1 VRNLCQARLFVLCL
15 VVVCVAP
22 GAWGQTAQII
32 GTVTDSTGA
41 RVQGASITASNA
53 DTGAA
58 RTTMSADSGYYTIPL
73 LTPGN
78 YRVSVSKDGFK
89 PISITNLT
97 LGVGNNIVKDFA
109 LEVGAVSQAV
119 TVNGGVELV
128 DTQSGTIKR
137 VVEEQRIVD
146 LPLNGRDVTE
156 LLAIQAGV
164 LQTTSNGPGN
174 GFVVNG
180 SRQTGVSYSLDGGLN
195 TNSYQNFSGGFPNP
209 DAIEEFSVQTN
220 NFSAEYGNAV
230 GAVVS
235 AITKSGTNQFHGSA
249 FEFIRN
255 GVFDARDYFA
265 ASRDSLKRNQFG
277 GTFGG
282 PILRKRLY
290 FFFSYQDTATRSN
303 PQTEI
308 QTLPSANMRLGDFSG
323 VSNQIYD
330 PVTGNPY
337 PHNQIPVTQFSSVA
351 EAFLK
356 YLPTPAST
364 DGTFITGYPIISN
377 QPEYTGRVDWDL
389 GKNRLTGRIYYT
401 EFKQPFTGDLSNYA
415 SMYQSGPGKSTQPI
429 TQITLND
436 VWTVSPSFL
445 NSLTL
450 AGIASQQFNDWSSVT
465 LPLDYQQAGV
475 QNIAVKKP
483 SSVYLS
489 VSGEFTA
496 RPGWQYDLHEKDLQ
510 VADTAT
516 WVHGK
521 NELKFGMETI
531 RTTNNIQN
539 DFTTMGQFTFN
550 GSATSNINDPNS
562 GSALA
567 DFMLGAADSFAQ
579 GGGEYKDN
587 TQFKN
592 GFFVQ
597 DNMRASEKLTLNAGI
612 RWDPMT
618 TPHDSLGRVE
628 CYEPG
633 MQSTRFPNAPLGYLL
648 AGDKGC
654 PDGGYNNFMPVVAPR
669 LGFAQT
675 IRANTVIRGG
685 FGLFFTPI
693 AQIDSN
699 NFVDSAPFSPQVSL
713 NGVNFENPYAN
724 AVNPFPAGYAPFT
737 PPRNVAFE
745 LPLGEFGAFT
755 PNFRPAYME
764 SFNLTIEHTLARNT
778 ALRAS
783 YIGNNGRHLSI
794 TQALNNAVYV
804 PGGSSE
810 NNIQARRLNQ
820 DYSQILNAESEGF
833 SSYNALQL
841 SIERRS
847 THNFSF
853 EVNYTYSKSIDNQST
868 ESTPGQGTPI
878 IPNQPSLNT
887 GPSDFDIKHR
897 LLASYVWYLPKLTK
911 HAVWM
916 REAIGG
922 WELTGIWTL
931 QGGMPFTVFDGKDNS
946 FTGLGIDHANQIGNP
961 HLDTG
966 RGSSSLAAEYFDTAA
981 FAPNGLGTFGNA
993 PRNSI
998 YGPGLV
1004 NTDMGLM
1011 KYFAVRDTT
1020 KLQFRSEFFNA
1031 LNHTNFQNPVS
1042 DLNSSQFGQITSAN
1056 PNRILQLALKLLF

>member
-1 VRNLCQARLFVLCL
+1 VRA
-15 VVVCVAP
+15 
-22 GAWGQTAQII
+22 QTAQII
-32 GTVTDSTGA
+32 GTVTDSSGA

-53 DTGAA
+53 ETGVG
-58 RTTMSADSGYYTIPL
+58 RTAVSTDSGYYTIPL

-78 YRVSVSKDGFK
+78 YLVSVSKDGFK
-89 PISITNLT
+89 PVSITNLT
-97 LGVGNNIVKDFA
+97 LGVGNNVVKDFA
-109 LEVGAVSQAV
+109 LEVGAVSEAV
-119 TVNGGVELV
+119 TVRGGVELV

-180 SRQTGVSYSLDGGLN
+180 SRETGVSYSLDGGLN

-235 AITKSGTNQFHGSA
+235 VITKSGTNQFHGSA

-282 PILRKRLY
+282 PILRNRLY
-290 FFFSYQDTATRSN
+290 FFFSYQDSVIRSN
-303 PQTEI
+303 PLTKI
-308 QTLPSANMRLGDFSG
+308 QTLPSASMRLGDFSG
-323 VSNQIYD
+323 VSKQIYD

-337 PHNQIPVTQFSSVA
+337 PNNQIPVAQFSPVA

-364 DGTFITGYPIISN
+364 DGTFTTGYPIIN
-377 QPEYTGRVDWDL
+377 DQPEYTGRVDWDL

-415 SMYQSGPGKSTQPI
+415 SMYKSGPGKSTRPI
-429 TQITLND
+429 TQITFND

-450 AGIASQQFNDWSSVT
+450 AGIASQQFNDWSAVT
-465 LPLDYQQAGV
+465 LPLNFQQAGV
-475 QNIAVKKP
+475 QNIAVKTP

-510 VADTAT
+510 IADKAT

-521 NELKFGMETI
+521 QEFKFGMETI
-531 RTTNNIQN
+531 RTTNNILN
-539 DFTTMGQFTFN
+539 DFTTMGHFTFN
-550 GSATSNINDPNS
+550 GSATSKGPHTGN
-562 GSALA
+562 ALA
-567 DFMLGAADSFAQ
+567 DFMLGSADSFAQ

-597 DNMRASEKLTLNAGI
+597 DDIRATKKLTLNAGI

-654 PDGGYNNFMPVVAPR
+654 PDGGYNNFMPAVAPR
-669 LGFAQT
+669 LGFAES
-675 IRANTVIRGG
+675 IGANTVLRGG

-713 NGVNFENPYAN
+713 NGVDFKDPYAN
-724 AVNPFPAGYAPFT
+724 TVNPFPAGYAPFT
-737 PPRNVAFE
+737 PPQNVAFE

-755 PNFRPAYME
+755 SNFRPAYME
-764 SFNLTIEHTLARNT
+764 SFNLTIEQALAQNT

-794 TQALNNAVYV
+794 TQAVNNAVYV

-810 NNIQARRLNQ
+810 GNIQARRPNQ
-820 DYSQILNAESEGF
+820 DYTQVLNAESEGF

-841 SIERRS
+841 S
-847 THNFSF
+847 F
-853 EVNYTYSKSIDNQST
+853 
-868 ESTPGQGTPI
+868 
-878 IPNQPSLNT
+878 
-887 GPSDFDIKHR
+887 
-897 LLASYVWYLPKLTK
+897 
-911 HAVWM
+911 
-916 REAIGG
+916 
-922 WELTGIWTL
+922 
-931 QGGMPFTVFDGKDNS
+931 
-946 FTGLGIDHANQIGNP
+946 
-961 HLDTG
+961 
-966 RGSSSLAAEYFDTAA
+966 
-981 FAPNGLGTFGNA
+981 
-993 PRNSI
+993 
-998 YGPGLV
+998 
-1004 NTDMGLM
+1004 
-1011 KYFAVRDTT
+1011 
-1020 KLQFRSEFFNA
+1020 
-1031 LNHTNFQNPVS
+1031 
-1042 DLNSSQFGQITSAN
+1042 
-1056 PNRILQLALKLLF
+1056 

>member
-1 VRNLCQARLFVLCL
+1 VKTLRQVHLFVLCL
-15 VVVCVAP
+15 AVFCVAP
-22 GAWGQTAQII
+22 TVWAQTAQII
-32 GTVTDSTGA
+32 GTVTDSSGA

-53 DTGAA
+53 ETGVG
-58 RTTMSADSGYYTIPL
+58 RTAVSTDSGYYTIPL

-78 YRVSVSKDGFK
+78 YLVSVSKDGFK
-89 PISITNLT
+89 PVSITNLT
-97 LGVGNNIVKDFA
+97 LGVGNNVVKDFA
-109 LEVGAVSQAV
+109 LEVGAVSEAV
-119 TVNGGVELV
+119 TVRGGVELV

-180 SRQTGVSYSLDGGLN
+180 SRETGVSYSLDGGLN

-235 AITKSGTNQFHGSA
+235 VITKSGTNQFHGSA

-282 PILRKRLY
+282 PILRNRLY
-290 FFFSYQDTATRSN
+290 FFFSYQDSVIRSN
-303 PQTEI
+303 PLTKI
-308 QTLPSANMRLGDFSG
+308 QTLPSASMRLGDFSG
-323 VSNQIYD
+323 VSKQIYD

-337 PHNQIPVTQFSSVA
+337 PNNQIPVAQFSPVA

-364 DGTFITGYPIISN
+364 DGTFTTGYPIIN
-377 QPEYTGRVDWDL
+377 DQPEYTGRVDWDL

-415 SMYQSGPGKSTQPI
+415 SMYKSGPGKSTRPI
-429 TQITLND
+429 TQITFND

-450 AGIASQQFNDWSSVT
+450 AGIASQQFNDWSAVT
-465 LPLDYQQAGV
+465 LPLNFQQAGV
-475 QNIAVKKP
+475 QNIAVKTP

-510 VADTAT
+510 IADKAT

-521 NELKFGMETI
+521 QEFKFGMETI
-531 RTTNNIQN
+531 RTTNNILN
-539 DFTTMGQFTFN
+539 DFTTMGHFTFN
-550 GSATSNINDPNS
+550 GSATSKGPHTGN
-562 GSALA
+562 ALA
-567 DFMLGAADSFAQ
+567 DFMLGSADSFAQ

-597 DNMRASEKLTLNAGI
+597 DDIRATKKLTLNAGI

-654 PDGGYNNFMPVVAPR
+654 PDGGYNNFMPAVAPR
-669 LGFAQT
+669 LGFAES
-675 IRANTVIRGG
+675 IGANTVLRGG

-713 NGVNFENPYAN
+713 NGVDFKDPYAN
-724 AVNPFPAGYAPFT
+724 TVNPFPAGYAPFT
-737 PPRNVAFE
+737 PPQNVAFE

-755 PNFRPAYME
+755 SNFRPAYME
-764 SFNLTIEHTLARNT
+764 SFNLTIEQALAQNT

-794 TQALNNAVYV
+794 TQAVNNAVYV

-810 NNIQARRLNQ
+810 GNIQARRPNQ
-820 DYSQILNAESEGF
+820 DYTQVLNAESEGF

-841 SIERRS
+841 SFERRS

-868 ESTPGQGTPI
+868 ESEPGQSTPV
-878 IPNQPSLNT
+878 IPNEPNLNT
-887 GPSDFDIKHR
+887 GLSDFDIRHR
-897 LLASYVWYLPKLTK
+897 LLASYVWYLPKLEK

-931 QGGMPFTVFDGKDNS
+931 QGGMPFTVVDGNDFS
-946 FTGLGIDHANQIGNP
+946 FTGLGVDHAKQIGNP

-966 RGSSSLAAEYFDTAA
+966 RGSSGLAAEYFNTAA
-981 FAPNGLGTFGNA
+981 FTDNDLGTYGNA

-1011 KYFAVRDTT
+1011 KYFALPGKT

-1031 LNHTNFQNPVS
+1031 LNHTNFQNPVADVS
-1042 DLNSSQFGQITSAN
+1042 SSQYGQLTSAN